1 MELDEHIIIA
11 YNNTLAKN
19 IQAQMNKRGIN
30 TPAKL
35 AVLTGVRKDS
45 LYGVLCNRHYAQGL
59 RLSSI
64 IKLEMF
70 FGLEKGELLKE
81 K

>member
-1 MELDEHIIIA
+1 MEIDEHIAIA

-19 IQAQMNKRGIN
+19 IQAQMNKRKIN

-45 LYGVLCNRHYAQGL
+45 LYGVLCDKNYSRGL

-64 IKLEMF
+64 IKLETF
-70 FGLEKGELLKE
+70 FGLEKGELLRDK
-81 K
+81 